1 MLLAAAAL
9 LVSPALPAPVAHQVG
24 PNPRPMEFG
33 ALPTPG
39 RRRNAASGNEA
50 EPAPEKH
57 DRLADCLTVGR
68 SNPDLAISL
77 ARHWLDE
84 VKLPSER
91 VRANQ
96 CLGMMLSQQGDFDG
110 AVAAFGDAVGLI
122 PEAQAVGAVPLMAMA
137 GNAALAAGKPQDAL
151 TWLDR
156 ATVVHGFADN
166 LAMAAIQDDR
176 ARALVALNR
185 NADAMA
191 ALAKSHELAPQ
202 NAEGWLLSATLYRR
216 DKNLAAAQHDIEEAA
231 RLSPRDPAV
240 GVEAGV
246 IAMLGNREEAAKQS
260 WQSVVAMSPASDE
273 ARVARG
279 YLEQIGAAPTSS
291 PVPPKPGQ
299 DEEITR

>member
-1 MLLAAAAL
+1 MLLAAAL
-9 LVSPALPAPVAHQVG
+9 LASSLSPVWHQIG

-39 RRRNAASGNEA
+39 RRKAAQADDG
-50 EPAPEKH
+50 PPPEKH

-84 VKLPSER
+84 VKLASER

-96 CLGMMLSQQGDFDG
+96 CLGMMLSQQGDFEG
-110 AVAAFGDAVGLI
+110 AQAAFGEAVGLI

-151 TWLDR
+151 TWLNR
-156 ATVVHGFADN
+156 ALVVRGFADN
-166 LAMAAIQDDR
+166 LALSAIQNDR

-185 NADAMA
+185 NADAA
-191 ALAKSHELAPQ
+191 TALARSHELAPQ
-202 NAEGWLLSATLYRR
+202 NAEGWLLSATLHRR
-216 DKNLAAAQHDIEEAA
+216 DKDLVAAQHDIEEAA
-231 RLSPRDPAV
+231 RLAPRDPAV

-246 IAMLGNREEAAKQS
+246 IAMLGNREDAARQS
-260 WQSVVAMSPASDE
+260 WQSVVAMAPASDE

-279 YLEQIGAAPTSS
+279 YLEQIGAAPTSI
-291 PVPPKPGQ
+291 PAPPDPGQ
-299 DEEITR
+299 DKEITR